1 MPALVAWG
9 VAAIAVGGSSVS
21 ALVISLLA
29 VLGAGVA
36 VGARRART
44 LAIVAVCVAAVA
56 ASCAWR
62 IGQTQHSPLAGLAE
76 RHRLVTLDVEVSR
89 DARVFTRFGHESG
102 VVGVRVLRATAQGVT
117 IATRDP
123 ATAFVDGPT
132 GDLVVGR
139 RLTMVG
145 RLAPSASSSEIA
157 TIDVVRRSA
166 ARPAAWWWEGS
177 ERVRA
182 GVRHAVAHT
191 GTDPSALV
199 PALVDGDDQRISDQ
213 VQEEFRRSGLTH
225 LLAVSGTNLTIVLAT
240 VLVLA
245 RSLGAPRR
253 ALVVLG
259 LVSVA
264 GFVLLARPDPSVV
277 RAAGMGVVGLAALG
291 LGSRGGVRALSVAVV
306 ALLFLDP
313 WLSRSIGFVLSV
325 CATAGILLAAPPLA
339 RRLERWMP
347 RWCALAVAVP
357 IAAQLACTP
366 AIAAISGEVS
376 LVAVFANVL
385 AGPLVGPATIAG
397 LAGGLLDLV
406 SAPVARLPGTVAGWC
421 AAGILAVGH
430 HTASLAGASLGWH
443 APWWLLIVLVPLA
456 FAVIWRLARHPAVV
470 VGLALGVGLGMWRP
484 PQIGWPPEGWVMVS
498 CDVGQGDATV
508 VAAGDGSAMLV
519 DVGPEP
525 APVDRCLDRL
535 HVRRLP
541 VVAITHAH
549 ADHVGGWAGATAG
562 REIGPILVGPSGG
575 PRSEPS
581 RSIAAG
587 ERFGVG
593 HLHVE
598 VLWPM
603 AGAARPD
610 SSDGSSMNDASLVL
624 RVTTP
629 GHVRL
634 LLTGDVE
641 PDAQEAILRVHP
653 DVAADVVKMPHHG
666 SGRQSTRFFDAVGA
680 RIATISAGVDND
692 YGHPAAAA
700 LRLLRDH
707 HVAWWRTDVDGD
719 VAVVERDGRLSVVT
733 RH

>member
-1 MPALVAWG
+1 MALV
-9 VAAIAVGGSSVS
+9 VSVG
-21 ALVISLLA
+21 A
-29 VLGAGVA
+29 VLVAGIA
-36 VGARRART
+36 AGRNRART
-44 LAIVAVCVAAVA
+44 LALMAVCVAAVG

-62 IGQTQHSPLAGLAE
+62 LVQAQHSPLDDLAE
-76 RHRLVTLDVEVSR
+76 QHQLVTLDVAVSR
-89 DARVFTRFGHESG
+89 DAKVFTRFGQESG
-102 VVGVRVLRATAQGVT
+102 MVGVRVLRATAKDTTV
-117 IATRDP
+117 ATRDL
-123 ATAFVDGPT
+123 ATAFVEGPT

-145 RLAPSASSSEIA
+145 RLAPSDTTSEVA
-157 TIDVVRRSA
+157 TIDVVRRSPT
-166 ARPAAWWWEGS
+166 RPAAWWWEAS

-191 GTDPSALV
+191 GRDPSALV
-199 PALVDGDDQRISDQ
+199 PALVDGDDQRVSDQ

-225 LLAVSGTNLTIVLAT
+225 LLAVSGTNLTIVLSV

-245 RSLGAPRR
+245 RLLGVPRR
-253 ALVVLG
+253 VLVALG

-277 RAAGMGVVGLAALG
+277 RAAAMGVVGLAALG
-291 LGSRGGVRALSVAVV
+291 LGSRGGIRALSVAVV

-313 WLSRSIGFVLSV
+313 WLSRSVGFVLSV
-325 CATAGILLAAPPLA
+325 CATAGILLGAPPLI

-347 RWCALAVAVP
+347 RWCAMAIAVP

-385 AGPLVGPATIAG
+385 AGPLVAPATIAG

-406 SAPVARLPGTVAGWC
+406 SAPAARLPGTVAGWC
-421 AAGILAVGH
+421 VTGILAVGH
-430 HTASLAGASLGWH
+430 HASSLSGASLGWRG
-443 APWWLLIVLVPLA
+443 PWWLLIVLVPVA
-456 FAVIWRLARHPAVV
+456 FLVLRRLTNHPAVV
-470 VGLALGVGLGMWRP
+470 VGLAMGLAVGMWRP
-484 PQIGWPPEGWVMVS
+484 PQVGWPPDGWLMVA

-508 VAAGDGSAMLV
+508 VSTGDGSAMLV

-535 HVRRLP
+535 HVDRLP

-549 ADHVGGWAGATAG
+549 ADHVGGWFGAVAG
-562 REIGPILVGPSGG
+562 RDVGPVLVGPSGG
-575 PRSEPS
+575 PRSRPV
-581 RSIAAG
+581 RPIAAG
-587 ERFGVG
+587 ERFAVG
-593 HLHVE
+593 GLRVE
-598 VLWPM
+598 VLWPIV
-603 AGAARPD
+603 GAMHPD
-610 SSDGSSMNDASLVL
+610 ASNGSSMNDASLVL

-629 GHVRL
+629 ARVRL

-641 PDAQEAILRVHP
+641 PDAQEALLRLQP
-653 DVAADVVKMPHHG
+653 DLAADVVKMPHHG
-666 SGRQSTRFFDAVGA
+666 SGRQSDRFFEAVGA
-680 RIATISAGVDND
+680 RVATISAGEDND

-700 LRLLRDH
+700 LRLLREH
-707 HVAWWRTDVDGD
+707 HVAWWRTDIDGD
-719 VAVVERDGRLSVVT
+719 IAVVMRDGRLSVVT